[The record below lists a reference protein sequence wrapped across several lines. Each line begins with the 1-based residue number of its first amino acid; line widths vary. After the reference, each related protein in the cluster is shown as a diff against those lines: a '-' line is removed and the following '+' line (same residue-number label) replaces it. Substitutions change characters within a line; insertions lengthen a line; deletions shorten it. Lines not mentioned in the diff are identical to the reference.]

1 MVSKPTF
8 KRPII
13 LNALFLDKIGK
24 QSGTYFMA
32 TSIIRELIK
41 INSNYMV
48 LTTEEF
54 DWASGRTIQS
64 KPFPKKLRFLVESY
78 YRNRFKKNTWLHFDY
93 FLPVQFLNSKG
104 SDAVVIHD
112 LLPLDMINSVSKL
125 KKIWFWVQI
134 YRAVLKSDSVITIS
148 DFSKRRI
155 EHHFS
160 KITSNINVI
169 PNPIDLLRFNTK
181 SLQESRNTEI
191 KYFSTISAP
200 WPHKNLNTLLSAFH
214 EIWIETKIQLF
225 VCGAR
230 ESRIEKQHYQNS
242 ESVKFL
248 GFVPDSELARI
259 IKHSEAFIAPSLY
272 EGFGMTVYEALALGK
287 FVLASDLDVYPQ
299 HPNLVRVG
307 HPENAESWKIEMRE
321 FLTTQRSIS
330 QFSLEGLH
338 PSTIAAKYDQ
348 LLRSLDAK
356 NF

>member
-1 MVSKPTF
+1 MVSKPTIT
-8 KRPII
+8 RPII

-32 TSIIRELIK
+32 TSIIRELLI
-41 INSNYMV
+41 INSTYMV
-48 LTTEEF
+48 LTTEAY

-93 FLPVQFLNSKG
+93 FLPIQFLRSKG
-104 SDAVVIHD
+104 KDAVVIHD
-112 LLPLDMINSVSKL
+112 LLPLDMMNSVSKL

-134 YRAVLKSDSVITIS
+134 NRAVLKSDSVITIS

-155 EHHFS
+155 EHYFS
-160 KITSNINVI
+160 KITSNLNVI
-169 PNPIDLLRFNTK
+169 PNPIDLDRFNTE
-181 SLQESRNTEI
+181 SLQEPRNSKI

-200 WPHKNLNTLLSAFH
+200 WPHKNLNTLLSAFQ
-214 EIWIETKIQLF
+214 EIWMETKIQLY

-230 ESRIEKQHYQNS
+230 ESHMENQNS

-259 IKHSEAFIAPSLY
+259 IKNSEAFIAPSLY

-287 FVLASDLDVYPQ
+287 FVLASDLDVYRQ
-299 HPNLVRVG
+299 HPNLIRVG
-307 HPENAESWKIEMRE
+307 NPENAKSWSLEIRQ

-330 QFSLEGLH
+330 QFSLDELD
-338 PSTIAAKYDQ
+338 PRAIAVKYDQ